1 MNATALFVE
10 LLVVGIGTATWLALF
25 LATILKY
32 KFDTNLLQ
40 DNPALLGTL
49 TAIVYVLG
57 IVVDRLVRDIF
68 MPALEAKARI
78 AVFTP
83 EKIKRIKE
91 IAPQIDEHNLSME
104 LDKFIR
110 ANSESLAS
118 KIDYNRSRLRICRA
132 WVLHFVLIG
141 IGFTW
146 WNYRVQLVGL
156 ATHVWL
162 LAADVLFLVFTWR
175 ATHLLATDHQKD
187 LIESFE
193 IVITMRERLRITR
206 STTTL
211 GKVLDVLNF
220 LVRR

>member
-1 MNATALFVE
+1 MNVTALFVE

-25 LATILKY
+25 LAAILKY
-32 KFDTNLLQ
+32 KFDSSILQ
-40 DNPALLGTL
+40 DNPALIGTL

-68 MPALEAKARI
+68 MPTLEAKARM

-83 EKIKRIKE
+83 ERIKHIKE
-91 IAPQIDEHNLSME
+91 IAPHLDERNLSME
-104 LDKFIR
+104 LEKFIR
-110 ANSESLAS
+110 ARSESLAS

-146 WNYRVQLVGL
+146 WNYRVQLVDS

-162 LAADVLFLVFTWR
+162 LAGNVLFLILTWR
-175 ATHLLATDHQKD
+175 ATYLLARDHQKD

-193 IVITMRERLRITR
+193 IVIAKRDERSGT
-206 STTTL
+206 
-211 GKVLDVLNF
+211 
-220 LVRR
+220 